1 MSEEEKYIQCKNCH
15 QNISESKIFLHEG
28 FCLRNNKLCPE
39 CDKVFLVQEFEEH
52 FKTHNIKKPPEKI
65 PQKISPITEHRR
77 NCHHKENPEP
87 KKQEIKVDDNLGFK
101 QCEYCTNM
109 FENLESHLKKCEI
122 KKLIEAENAKYYSD
136 LEKRKKE
143 DDNLAQKLSKEKY
156 MDISKDEEMAKN
168 LQKEYQKQNID
179 FSKDEEMAKNLQKE
193 YQKQD
198 IDYNKDEEMAK
209 NLQKE
214 YQKQNI
220 NFSKDE
226 EMAKNLQ
233 KEYQKQNIDFSK
245 DEELAR
251 KLQNQFGDNINI
263 SNDEKLAKELQNQLN
278 KEYNNNQQSDEE
290 YARMLQQQ
298 ERANNNYNYNNNN
311 PGPYSYGFNY
321 PYNMTY
327 NNNQFQ

>member
-65 PQKISPITEHRR
+65 AQKISPITEHRR

-179 FSKDEEMAKNLQKE
+179 
-193 YQKQD
+193 
-198 IDYNKDEEMAK
+198 YNKDEEMAK
-209 NLQKE
+209 DLQKE

-220 NFSKDE
+220 DFSKDE

-233 KEYQKQNIDFSK
+233 KEYQKQNIDFNK

-298 ERANNNYNYNNNN
+298 ERANNNYNYSNNN